1 VEVVTL
7 ALPPLDRVTV
17 ASTVAPAVKATV
29 PVGCT
34 VGDATVAV
42 NVTELPCFEGFK
54 EETTVVVVVA
64 RFTTWDSVGDVLLA
78 ETASPL

>member
-1 VEVVTL
+1 MEVVTL
-7 ALPPLDRVTV
+7 AFPLDRLTV
-17 ASTVAPAVKATV
+17 ASTVVPAVKVTV
-29 PVGCT
+29 PVGFT

-64 RFTTWDSVGDVLLA
+64 RFTTWERVGDVLLA